1 MRHFIPKSIVSLLIA
16 AGFLFV
22 VSAFSKGTETSLS
35 QEFHSS
41 SLMLA
46 DDWEC
51 NDFI

>member
-1 MRHFIPKSIVSLLIA
+1 MRHFISKSIVSLLIA
-16 AGFLFV
+16 AGFLLV
-22 VSAFSKGTETSLS
+22 VSTFSSETETKAS

-41 SLMLA
+41 NLMLA